1 MGMSTWYLG
10 HGSSVHGHHH
20 HHGRKKPSESPL
32 RYPACPLGSPLLG
45 IMSSQSRLALLGK
58 NSYFSSYCYLLQ
70 IQLSLGPELAEMQP
84 LLCFIHTWAPFLT
97 SYWIVQFPGSY
108 RVWPPWVPQ
117 SVLEGYFWILGFT
130 SILFGEKKCM
140 ILFEIVTCFELKIS
154 ERAWSS

>member
-1 MGMSTWYLG
+1 MDLLFM
-10 HGSSVHGHHH
+10 VIIMI
-20 HHGRKKPSESPL
+20 HGRKKASESPL
-32 RYPACPLGSPLLG
+32 RHPACPRGSPLLG
-45 IMSSQSRLALLGK
+45 LMSSRSRSALLGTDFY
-58 NSYFSSYCYLLQ
+58 SSSYCYLLQ
-70 IQLSLGPELAEMQP
+70 IQLSLSPKLTEIQP

-97 SYWIVQFPGSY
+97 SYWIVQFPGSR

-130 SILFGEKKCM
+130 SILFGEKKKKKSM